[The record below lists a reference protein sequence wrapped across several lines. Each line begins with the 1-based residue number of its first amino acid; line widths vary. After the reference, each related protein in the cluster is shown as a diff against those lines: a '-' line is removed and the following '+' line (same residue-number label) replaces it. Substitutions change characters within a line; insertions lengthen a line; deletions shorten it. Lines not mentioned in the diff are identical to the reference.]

1 MARTSHP
8 RLALS
13 IGALVLAAAAGT
25 HAQPAADAQPAA
37 GESQAAQAQ
46 EQLDRTPT
54 DCVLMN
60 RVSRNVGVN
69 DHQVVFYMR
78 GNTYYLNN
86 LDAACQAL
94 TKGADSFVFHY
105 RTRSAKITRVCDTD
119 SFTVERQTSRIGCG
133 LGQFVP
139 ITAEEAAALTGRPV
153 PAAAAASGSEVGQ
166 RSGGSSRR
174 ENRN

>member
-1 MARTSHP
+1 
-8 RLALS
+8 LALS
-13 IGALVLAAAAGT
+13 TGVVLLAAAAGA
-25 HAQPAADAQPAA
+25 HAQPGGETPATIAA
-37 GESQAAQAQ
+37 QAAQAQ

-60 RVSRNVGVN
+60 RVARNVGVN
-69 DHQVVFYMR
+69 DHQVVFFMR

-86 LDAACQAL
+86 LDGACQAL

-153 PAAAAASGSEVGQ
+153 PTAAASSSGNEQ
-166 RSGGSSRR
+166 RGGSSRR
-174 ENRN
+174 ERD